1 MIVSSHLVPKSDE
14 KSEAEHVQVEQ
25 VTVKEELTSVGSA
38 QSDEPEVEEAE
49 DLPES
54 ATTVDD

>member
-1 MIVSSHLVPKSDE
+1 M
-14 KSEAEHVQVEQ
+14 
-25 VTVKEELTSVGSA
+25 TVKEELTSVGSA
-38 QSDEPEVEEAE
+38 QSDEPEVEEDLTGAAWEGIASDEAE